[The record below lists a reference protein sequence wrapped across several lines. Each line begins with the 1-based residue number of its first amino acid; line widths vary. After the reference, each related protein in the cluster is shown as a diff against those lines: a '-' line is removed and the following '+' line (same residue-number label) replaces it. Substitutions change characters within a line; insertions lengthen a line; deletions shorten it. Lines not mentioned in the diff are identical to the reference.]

1 MTDHDDGPT
10 AGIDSF
16 QDWLQQTAEREGRS
30 PDDVLHNMV
39 STYWILNELQES
51 VSEFDLEGDEPTQS
65 APTPPSMEQST
76 SEDGMDIEAV
86 IDAIMEAQT
95 ANQPPEPPKQ
105 DSAIDS
111 NLIDLIRVVS
121 DRQGEGGGDNY
132 TIQRLIDR
140 IEHRQESLEER
151 TSDRIASVEGDVDEL
166 GDQLEDRLASFDERM
181 QSTREEVRDVISSLS
196 NQVETVEGDV
206 DEFEDRLSEIDDELG
221 MVLTDMDDL
230 SGDLDHLF
238 QRLDDDFDELAGEI
252 TALEARL
259 EEVSGAINDRVSSLT
274 ERIDEE
280 YVELDERT
288 ANLSMLFDH
297 ADDELVKLREAQES
311 DNRLENILNQA
322 QANSVSNAECE
333 GCHEDIDLS
342 LLASPQCPA
351 CDREFGSL
359 RMERSWFRKQPY
371 LTTINADPTIDIT
384 SLRDEVVDETEE

>member
-1 MTDHDDGPT
+1 MTDHDDTPT
-10 AGIDSF
+10 TGIDSF

-65 APTPPSMEQST
+65 APSPPSMEQPT

-95 ANQPPEPPKQ
+95 ANQPPAPPKQ
-105 DSAIDS
+105 DSTIDS

-151 TSDRIASVEGDVDEL
+151 TTDRIASVEGDVDEL
-166 GDQLEDRLASFDERM
+166 GDQLEERLANFDERM

-206 DEFEDRLSEIDDELG
+206 DELEDRLSEIDDELG

-238 QRLDDDFDELAGEI
+238 QRLDDDVDELAGEI
-252 TALEARL
+252 AALEARL
-259 EEVSGAINDRVSSLT
+259 EEVSSAMNDRVSSLT
-274 ERIDEE
+274 EQVDEE

-297 ADDELVKLREAQES
+297 VDDELVKLREAQES

-342 LLASPQCPA
+342 LLVSPQCPA

-359 RMERSWFRKQPY
+359 RVERSWFRKQPY
-371 LTTINADPTIDIT
+371 LTTINADPTFDIT
-384 SLRDEVVDETEE
+384 SLRDEVVDETED